1 MIKVSILLPT
11 YNCEDT
17 IISTLQS
24 IKWADEIIVIDSFSN
39 DKTLDLVG
47 GFGCKIFQHKY
58 INSAKQKNWALTY
71 CTHDWVFQIDSD
83 EILEPGADEIFRTAI
98 TNASE
103 TLHCYKMPRKNHVLG
118 KWVKYG
124 GLYPDWEYRLFRKKY
139 GKWWNREVH
148 SRIVVPGT
156 IGILDTHL
164 VHYGMPNISKQLS
177 NLNRYTRYE
186 ADELTKENIKFSFVK
201 WILGPVYI
209 FMRRYFLL
217 QGFRDGWRGLFL
229 AVYTSFYIFLSYTKL
244 LEIQL
249 LKLDRSPE

>member
-1 MIKVSILLPT
+1 VIKFSILLPT
-11 YNCEDT
+11 YNCEKT
-17 IISTLQS
+17 IEQTLVS
-24 IKWADEIIVIDSFSN
+24 IKWADEILVVDSFSN
-39 DKTLDLVG
+39 DSTLDIVKEYG
-47 GFGCKIFQHKY
+47 VNVIQHEY
-58 INSAKQKNWALTY
+58 INSARQKNWALQY

-164 VHYGMPNISKQLS
+164 LHYGMPNISKQLS
-177 NLNRYTRYE
+177 NLDRYTRYE
-186 ADELTKENIKFSFVK
+186 ADELKKGDIKFSFVK

-209 FMRRYFLL
+209 FMKRYFLL

-229 AVYTSFYIFLSYTKL
+229 AVYASFYIFLSYTKL

>member
-1 MIKVSILLPT
+1 MKLSILLPT
-11 YNCEDT
+11 YNCENT

-24 IKWADEIIVIDSFSN
+24 IKWADEIIVVDSFSN
-39 DKTLDLVG
+39 DKTLDLVS

-58 INSAKQKNWALTY
+58 INSAKQKNWALAN

-98 TNASE
+98 SNASE

-139 GKWWNREVH
+139 GEWWDREVH
-148 SRIVVPGT
+148 SRIVVPGK

-164 VHYGMPNISKQLS
+164 IHHGMPSISKQLS
-177 NLNRYTRYE
+177 NLDRYSRYE
-186 ADELTKENIKFSFVK
+186 ADELKKRNIKFSFVK

-209 FMRRYFLL
+209 FFRRYFLL
-217 QGFRDGWRGLFL
+217 QGFRDGWSGLFL
-229 AVYTSFYIFLSYTKL
+229 AVYASFYIFLSHTKL

-249 LKLDRSPE
+249 LKLKRSPE